1 MSAHIASM
9 LTPRAYARSISAIT
23 CSYVAGDVACQ
34 HIEASSWR
42 NRRRTAEFA
51 AVGGGLMAPMS
62 HTLEYGL
69 ERVFPGATVRPI
81 AQKVVARI
89 LVAPVFLSTSFGA
102 LALLRAEPVRE
113 AIVAKVPPAW
123 KTGSLFWPAIAVVT
137 YRFVPLWLRPPTGA
151 VVGSVWSCFLSWV
164 AFSKIGPH
172 DG

>member
-89 LVAPVFLSTSFGA
+89 FVAPVFLSTSFGA
-102 LALLRAEPVRE
+102 LALLRGAGARGDCGQGAAGVEDGLALLAGDRRRH
-113 AIVAKVPPAW
+113 VP
-123 KTGSLFWPAIAVVT
+123 L
-137 YRFVPLWLRPPTGA
+137 RPLWLRPQRRGRRQRL
-151 VVGSVWSCFLSWV
+151 SCFLSWV
-164 AFSKIGPH
+164 AFSG
-172 DG
+172 

>member
-1 MSAHIASM
+1 
-9 LTPRAYARSISAIT
+9 
-23 CSYVAGDVACQ
+23 
-34 HIEASSWR
+34 
-42 NRRRTAEFA
+42 
-51 AVGGGLMAPMS
+51 MAPMS

-89 LVAPVFLSTSFGA
+89 FVAPVFLSTSFGA

-164 AFSKIGPH
+164 AFSKGR

>member
-1 MSAHIASM
+1 MAAAQLAAM
-9 LTPRAYARSISAIT
+9 LTPRAYARSMSVIT
-23 CSYVAGDVACQ
+23 CSYIVGDVACQ
-34 HIEASSWR
+34 HIESRTWK
-42 NRRRTAEFA
+42 NRRRTGEFA
-51 AVGGGLMAPMS
+51 LVGGGLMAPMS

-89 LVAPVFLSTSFGA
+89 FVAPVFLSTSFGA
-102 LALLRAEPVRE
+102 LALLRSEPVRE

-164 AFSKIGPH
+164 AFSKGR